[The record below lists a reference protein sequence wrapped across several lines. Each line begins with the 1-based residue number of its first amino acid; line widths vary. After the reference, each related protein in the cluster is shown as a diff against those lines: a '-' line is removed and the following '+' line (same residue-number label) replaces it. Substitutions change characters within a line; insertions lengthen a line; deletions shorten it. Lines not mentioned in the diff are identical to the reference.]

1 MATLFGVI
9 ANNHRMGPQQVRE
22 SVGRRPAGFD
32 FAVVLSFAVL
42 YGLVANGLAGGIFN
56 RFPVDA
62 PMPALAANTVMS
74 AVVSAGGLMGLGL
87 WAGAVE
93 MIRFGDTHMS
103 YRVDRMPWSQHSME
117 LFVGG
122 VILFWAIALVRYRRL
137 AHQAELYAVEENHRV
152 SLT

>member
-74 AVVSAGGLMGLGL
+74 AVVSAGGLMGLGP
-87 WAGAVE
+87 WAGAAE
-93 MIRFGDTHMS
+93 MIRFGDA
-103 YRVDRMPWSQHSME
+103 DE
-117 LFVGG
+117 LS
-122 VILFWAIALVRYRRL
+122 RRS
-137 AHQAELYAVEENHRV
+137 HAVESALNGAIRGWCHPV
-152 SLT
+152 LGDCPGSLSPPRTSSGALRG